1 VSADQQQNDD
11 QLDQDQQQGTDQDQA
26 PPAGGDQ
33 GTEADKPLSRQ
44 ERRDEQARQ
53 RAQEL
58 EAERDKLAGRL
69 AAAQT
74 REVERIAAQVL
85 AQPGDLLALGG
96 VTLADL
102 TDPETGELLDE
113 EEILGMAAALV
124 DQRPG
129 LSVNAEIKRGH
140 HDWGHSR
147 TRDNDMYAP
156 GGTGAPSWSDA
167 FGGASSR

>member
-1 VSADQQQNDD
+1 MSADQQQNDD
-11 QLDQDQQQGTDQDQA
+11 QLDQDQT
-26 PPAGGDQ
+26 PPAGGDNDQ
-33 GTEADKPLSRQ
+33 DQNGRESRQ
-44 ERRDEQARQ
+44 DRRDRQARQ

-58 EAERDKLAGRL
+58 EAERDALAGRL

-129 LSVNAEIKRGH
+129 LMRGATPPRGFP
-140 HDWGHSR
+140 DWGHSR
-147 TRDNDMYAP
+147 SSDHYAP